1 MKYEVLILF
10 TIDFFIFFFLSQH
23 LLSSQAG
30 FKSVIFWLNSC
41 QILNLNKALRSWKQ
55 EDGEFEASLSYEQE
69 SVSKMC

>member
-10 TIDFFIFFFLSQH
+10 TIDLFFSFYVNICCLAK
-23 LLSSQAG
+23 AG